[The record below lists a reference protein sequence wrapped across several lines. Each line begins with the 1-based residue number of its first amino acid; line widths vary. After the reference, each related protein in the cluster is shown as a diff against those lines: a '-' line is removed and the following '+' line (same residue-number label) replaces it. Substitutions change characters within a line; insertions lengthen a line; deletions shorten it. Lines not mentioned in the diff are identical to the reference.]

1 MKTHQHSL
9 SSLMKLRIFFV
20 IAEYANKVFGVVA
33 QNETLLFSKQI
44 HDRYDFADGIK
55 AVRSVEFE
63 ESIIY
68 QSFCKKYPELANQ
81 LRDRHP
87 EISKLKEQQ

>member
-1 MKTHQHSL
+1 MN
-9 SSLMKLRIFFV
+9 LRIFFV

-33 QNETLLFSKQI
+33 QNETLLFSKQV

-68 QSFCKKYPELANQ
+68 QSFCKKYPDLASQ
-81 LRDRHP
+81 LVDKHP
-87 EISKLKEQQ
+87 EITRTKQQTNQ